1 MRNMRLDSEHVFCN
15 GTMGHEPDCRP
26 VEYNDNV
33 LDSVGLKSGNAIA
46 KENENR
52 ELYDLN
58 GMEGDADR
66 LPNAAPA
73 PTPNSSLKMKPF
85 EDSVFYMDKSVL
97 GREVPELIVCYKENT
112 YHVKDICID
121 EGLPLQ
127 DKFLFDT
134 DAREKNVCEFLPSAR
149 DMNNKMVKEN
159 SDLDI
164 DMLIPDGLK
173 SSSEKQNASIH
184 FPVRDMLRSS
194 DEQDSKYE
202 SSLDYD
208 PKDLLPTEEVI
219 DYVTEKVADDG
230 PVEILSLRDL
240 LSMPEL
246 GENFTSTNSN
256 HSVDEV
262 ERQSIQCPRE
272 NTILESDSASEESE
286 NHSEEAVS
294 VTPTLVFAAEE
305 LDSGPEAATL
315 AVPAQDPACQEAEH
329 SHKEAVSASPTLTS
343 EAGESD
349 SSNVESKLASHALD
363 YVREELTSTIM
374 DQLPYDS
381 KAEARSITASGR
393 KSPENGDSQCL
404 GPGIS
409 SRFEDPNTE
418 PFSGRLYTDGES
430 SFSATG
436 SLSGLVSYSGPI
448 PYSGSISL
456 RSDSSTTSTRSFA
469 FPVLQSE
476 WNSSPVRMAK
486 AGRRHL
492 QKPRR
497 WMQGLLCCR
506 F

>member
-1 MRNMRLDSEHVFCN
+1 
-15 GTMGHEPDCRP
+15 MGHEPDCRP

-194 DEQDSKYE
+194 YEQDSKYE
-202 SSLDYD
+202 SPLDYD
-208 PKDLLPTEEVI
+208 PKDLVPTEEVI

-246 GENFTSTNSN
+246 GEKFTSTTSN

-294 VTPTLVFAAEE
+294 NLTVALRQQP
-305 LDSGPEAATL
+305 L

-329 SHKEAVSASPTLTS
+329 SRKEAVSASPTLTS
-343 EAGESD
+343 AAGKSD

-363 YVREELTSTIM
+363 SVREELASTIM

-381 KAEARSITASGR
+381 KAETRSITASGR
-393 KSPENGDSQCL
+393 KSPENGDHSQCL
-404 GPGIS
+404 APGIS

>member
-15 GTMGHEPDCRP
+15 GTMGHKPDCRP
-26 VEYNDNV
+26 VEYTDNV
-33 LDSVGLKSGNAIA
+33 LDSVGLMSGNAIA
-46 KENENR
+46 KENENG
-52 ELYDLN
+52 ELYDLK
-58 GMEGDADR
+58 GMEGDAAR
-66 LPNAAPA
+66 LPAPA
-73 PTPNSSLKMKPF
+73 PAPSPNSSLKMKPV

-121 EGLPLQ
+121 EGVPLQ

-134 DAREKNVCEFLPSAR
+134 DAREKNVFQVLPSAR

-159 SDLDI
+159 SGLDI
-164 DMLIPDGLK
+164 DMLIPDVVK
-173 SSSEKQNASIH
+173 SSSEKQNGSIH
-184 FPVRDMLRSS
+184 FPVRDMLKSS

-208 PKDLLPTEEVI
+208 PKDLVPTEEVI
-219 DYVTEKVADDG
+219 DYVTEKVAEDA
-230 PVEILSLRDL
+230 PIEILSLGDV
-240 LSMPEL
+240 LSMPES
-246 GENFTSTNSN
+246 GENFTSTKSN

-286 NHSEEAVS
+286 NHSEETVS
-294 VTPTLVFAAEE
+294 VTSNLVFAAEE
-305 LDSGPEAATL
+305 LDSGLEAANL
-315 AVPAQDPACQEAEH
+315 AVPAQDPAYQEAEH
-329 SHKEAVSASPTLTS
+329 SHKEAVSVSPTLTS
-343 EAGESD
+343 TAGESD

-363 YVREELTSTIM
+363 STIM

-381 KAEARSITASGR
+381 KAETRSISASGR

-404 GPGIS
+404 VPGIS
-409 SRFEDPNTE
+409 SRLEDRNTE

-436 SLSGLVSYSGPI
+436 YLSGLVSYSGPI
-448 PYSGSISL
+448 PYSGSVSL

-486 AGRRHL
+486 ADRRHF
-492 QKPRR
+492 QRPRR

>member
-1 MRNMRLDSEHVFCN
+1 MNRIRNMNH
-15 GTMGHEPDCRP
+15 P
-26 VEYNDNV
+26 
-33 LDSVGLKSGNAIA
+33 
-46 KENENR
+46 
-52 ELYDLN
+52 
-58 GMEGDADR
+58 
-66 LPNAAPA
+66 
-73 PTPNSSLKMKPF
+73 
-85 EDSVFYMDKSVL
+85 
-97 GREVPELIVCYKENT
+97 LIM
-112 YHVKDICID
+112 I
-121 EGLPLQ
+121 
-127 DKFLFDT
+127 
-134 DAREKNVCEFLPSAR
+134 
-149 DMNNKMVKEN
+149 
-159 SDLDI
+159 
-164 DMLIPDGLK
+164 
-173 SSSEKQNASIH
+173 
-184 FPVRDMLRSS
+184 
-194 DEQDSKYE
+194 
-202 SSLDYD
+202 
-208 PKDLLPTEEVI
+208 PKDLVPTEEVI

-246 GENFTSTNSN
+246 GGNFTSTNSN

-305 LDSGPEAATL
+305 LDSGLEAATL

-363 YVREELTSTIM
+363 SVRKELTSTIT

-381 KAEARSITASGR
+381 KAETRSITASGR
-393 KSPENGDSQCL
+393 KSPENGDSQCP

-409 SRFEDPNTE
+409 SRFEDPITE

-436 SLSGLVSYSGPI
+436 YLSGLVSYSGPI

-469 FPVLQSE
+469 FVLQSE
-476 WNSSPVRMAK
+476 WNSSPVRMVK